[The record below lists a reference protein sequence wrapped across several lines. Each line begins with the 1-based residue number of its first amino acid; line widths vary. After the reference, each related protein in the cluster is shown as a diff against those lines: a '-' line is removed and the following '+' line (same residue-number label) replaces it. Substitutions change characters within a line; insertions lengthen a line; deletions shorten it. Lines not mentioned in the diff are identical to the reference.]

1 MAGGEGGASGS
12 SYETNDGGF
21 GGGVSRGN
29 SHCGS
34 SLRNHGAGTQTG
46 SSPGPAGSG
55 PAGVAGTFGK
65 GATSIYNNGCDS
77 GGGGWYGGGSTQL
90 VGVGVEVRD
99 GFLQKQATILGSL
112 EIHRMHLNSSLNR
125 ITI

>member
-90 VGVGVEVRD
+90 VGVGWRLGMDFYRSKPRFLEVWR
-99 GFLQKQATILGSL
+99 FI
-112 EIHRMHLNSSLNR
+112 ECI
-125 ITI
+125 